1 MNISEYAHHLI
12 EVGIEHRA
20 QDLYLLPKEG
30 GLEISIRTGN
40 TKTILGELSQIEG
53 EKLILHYKFVG
64 EMDVSER
71 RKPQLGAA
79 TYVVQGVV
87 RRLRIS
93 TVGDFR
99 QQESLVIRFLHQFAE
114 DQANYFFPQQLQE
127 IQHLCERR
135 GLFLFCGPVSS
146 GKTTLMYQLARKLDA
161 NKQVITIED
170 PVEIEEQQFLQLQI
184 NEKIGVTYDELIKLS
199 LRHHPDILIIG
210 EIRDTRTAQAAV
222 RAALTGHTVYAT
234 LHTRSV
240 EGAISRLQEL
250 NVSLQ
255 DLAECLQGIVY
266 QRLLVTT
273 TGQQGVLLDQRYGGK
288 WDETTDWQ
296 TNLRKLWA
304 YGFIDQ
310 QVWDQEQE
318 SESETAIRNHPTTG

>member
-12 EVGIEHRA
+12 EVGIERRA
-20 QDLYLLPKEG
+20 QDLYLLPKETR
-30 GLEISIRTGN
+30 LEIAIRIGH
-40 TKTILGELSQIEG
+40 TKIVLDELSPAEG

-79 TYVVQGVV
+79 TYMVQGIP
-87 RRLRIS
+87 RRLRLS
-93 TVGDFR
+93 TVGNFR

-114 DQANYFFPQQLQE
+114 DQANYFFPRQVQT
-127 IQHLCERR
+127 IQRLSERR

-146 GKTTLMYQLARKLDA
+146 GKTTLMYQLAKRLDA
-161 NKQVITIED
+161 AKQVISIED
-170 PVEIEEQQFLQLQI
+170 PVEIEEQRFLQLQI

-210 EIRDTRTAQAAV
+210 EIRDTVTAQAAV

-234 LHTRSV
+234 LHTRSAK
-240 EGAISRLQEL
+240 GALSRLQEL

-255 DLAECLQGIVY
+255 DVTECLQGIIY

-273 TGQQGVLLDQRYGGK
+273 TGQQGVLLDQRYGGN

-304 YGFIDQ
+304 YGFIDR
-310 QVWDQEQE
+310 QVWDQEQA
-318 SESETAIRNHPTTG
+318 SES